1 MTVEWLT
8 RALEE
13 SRARGFLGPNS
24 LEPHLAHAE
33 GFAITWNALRS
44 SQPEQFLDLGSGGGL
59 PGLVLLERWDNFGV
73 LLDSMHKRVA
83 LLNEVL
89 TWPGAPENGRAVL
102 GRAEE
107 VAREPGYEGKFDL
120 VTSRAFGPPSVT
132 AECAV
137 RFLKEGG
144 LLIVSEPPESDSS
157 KRWESPALKT
167 LGMTPLGFFRFET
180 GYQVLEKST
189 KTPKMYPR
197 TNGIPRKTPLF

>member
-1 MTVEWLT
+1 
-8 RALEE
+8 
-13 SRARGFLGPNS
+13 
-24 LEPHLAHAE
+24 
-33 GFAITWNALRS
+33 
-44 SQPEQFLDLGSGGGL
+44 
-59 PGLVLLERWDNFGV
+59 
-73 LLDSMHKRVA
+73 MHKRVA

-180 GYQVLEKST
+180 GYQVLEKSA